1 MDSAFTF
8 YLALIIYNIIV
19 PIVRHNTSLRFV
31 LHPLE
36 SETKIMFAK
45 ENIQWTDCTYDVS
58 VQSVRFLLRCGLKP
72 HMGQHLAW
80 SRNCS
85 LVSYSPLWYWNM
97 SSAGIAKK
105 ERKNQN
111 FFIDIYLYHIYIHPL
126 EHRSVYINVCS
137 IR

>member
-45 ENIQWTDCTYDVS
+45 ENIQ
-58 VQSVRFLLRCGLKP
+58 
-72 HMGQHLAW
+72 
-80 SRNCS
+80 
-85 LVSYSPLWYWNM
+85 
-97 SSAGIAKK
+97 
-105 ERKNQN
+105 
-111 FFIDIYLYHIYIHPL
+111 
-126 EHRSVYINVCS
+126 
-137 IR
+137 